1 MRRDCRHLGSLAL
14 VTALIAAPAGA
25 ASMQQTGA
33 GLLDACTRPI
43 PDWIGYCHGYMQAA
57 VDSLSSA
64 DGVCIPDGT
73 TRASV
78 AGAVTS
84 HLMRNEGL
92 LRRNALDAVRQAM
105 SDEYACQ

>member
-1 MRRDCRHLGSLAL
+1 MH
-14 VTALIAAPAGA
+14 
-25 ASMQQTGA
+25 QTGA

-57 VDSLSSA
+57 VDSLNSV
-64 DGVCIPDGT
+64 DGVCIPEGT

-84 HLMRNEGL
+84 YLTRNENL
-92 LRRNALDAVRQAM
+92 LRLNALDAVQQAI